1 MGGDFWQIASFVLGL
16 LFLFFFV
23 VVPILARQRRNRELT
38 ERFARVQRRRRSRI
52 IAIVHRHEAMGLLGI
67 PQLRAIDLN
76 DAEDVL
82 EAIRRTP
89 QNKPLEI
96 VLHTPGGLLV
106 AALQIARAI
115 KAHPGRKT
123 VFVPHY
129 AFSGGTLIALAA
141 DEIVMSKHAVL
152 GPIDPQIA
160 GVPAVSILRVTEQK
174 PADRVEDFT
183 LMLADVSEK
192 ALAQLRAAACEL
204 LSGQMS
210 QNQSCAI
217 SDELAS
223 GRWTHDF
230 PITPEHAKEIGLN
243 VSTRMP
249 EEIMGLMDLFPETVR
264 RKGSV
269 HFLGSKARASAA
281 APVAEQTPP
290 VGFQPGTGG
299 RAFASAP
306 WAARGIREPPK

>member
-1 MGGDFWQIASFVLGL
+1 MGGDIWQIASFVLGL

-23 VVPILARQRRNRELT
+23 IAPLLARNRRNRELN

-52 IAIVHRHEAMGLLGI
+52 IAIVHRQEAMGFLGV
-67 PQLRAIDLN
+67 PQLRSIDLN

-89 QNKPLEI
+89 ANRPLEI
-96 VLHTPGGLLV
+96 ILHTPGGLLV

-115 KAHPGRKT
+115 KAHPGKKT

-160 GVPAVSILRVTEQK
+160 GVPAVSILKVTQQK
-174 PADRVEDFT
+174 PAERTEDFT
-183 LMLADVSEK
+183 LMLADISEK
-192 ALAQLRAAACEL
+192 ALDQLRTAACEL
-204 LSGQMS
+204 LSGSMS
-210 QNQSCAI
+210 DNASCAV
-217 SDELAS
+217 SDQLAS

-230 PITPEHAKEIGLN
+230 PITPEHAAEIGLK
-243 VSTRMP
+243 VSTKMP
-249 EEIMGLMDLFPETVR
+249 EDIMSLMDLFPETIRRQPSVR
-264 RKGSV
+264 YLETR
-269 HFLGSKARASAA
+269 AA
-281 APVAEQTPP
+281 APIVDQVAPT
-290 VGFQPGTGG
+290 GFQPGLGG
-299 RAFASAP
+299 RAFSSSP
-306 WAARGIREPPK
+306 WGGSRSGPKRDA